1 MDEKLEELMR
11 DTMVKAEK
19 MVLEARSRDEFLA
32 VNGSLLAVA
41 QRMYVAFMGNEDT
54 AKMFYNIA
62 DKLATSKD

>member
-19 MVLEARSRDEFLA
+19 MVLDARSREEFLA